1 MTRHALRHAAAIAL
15 GASLVA
21 APLAA
26 QQGWTVDTSGVGK
39 LIDEGMNRSQVMD
52 ALRVLSD
59 SIGPRLAGSPASRN
73 AMEWAKRRFAGYGLP
88 ATAEPF
94 SFGQP
99 YIRGEATAWVTH
111 PFRRQMPV
119 WSWAWTAGTNGRP
132 AEGPVVRIDASS
144 PESLAVY
151 KNKVRGAWVMTSDPP
166 NLWNPDGPP
175 MSAAD
180 SAAMMEARRA
190 RFAANR
196 NGPQPDSATR
206 ERRAQFR
213 TDLPFM
219 LKQMGALGRL
229 TDGAKDF
236 ALATMSGSPPQ
247 CSVNPPLPNA
257 VIGHEDYSMLYRQ
270 LQAGMNPRFSATIDN
285 RLGRDTVPQWNIV
298 AEIKG
303 TEKPGEVVIVG
314 GHFDSWDLS
323 EGTTDNGTGSM
334 AAMEA
339 IRIIQASGLK
349 PKRTIRAILFGAEE
363 EGLLGSVAYAKAHQG
378 ESDSIQA
385 VLVLD
390 NGAGAITGQALQG
403 RTEFQQLWTDLF
415 APVQSMTLSGS
426 PLNVHDANKGGTDHL
441 SFLPMGVPAFNFD
454 QLTRGYNHTHHSQV
468 DSYDKV
474 PAGDMRQA
482 STIMAVTAWEL
493 ANLPGTILPRG
504 PRNPGQDY
512 CSTRTPSP
520 EYTRAAAPARR
531 SAH

>member
-1 MTRHALRHAAAIAL
+1 MTRHSLRLAAALAF
-15 GASLVA
+15 VA
-21 APLAA
+21 APLSA
-26 QQGWTVDTSGVGK
+26 QQSWSVDTSGIGR
-39 LIDEGMNRSQVMD
+39 LIDQGMNHSQVMD

-73 AMEWAKRRFAGYGLP
+73 ARDWAVRRYAGYGL
-88 ATAEPF
+88 TAHAEAF

-99 YIRGEATAWVTH
+99 YERGPASAWVTH
-111 PFRRQMPV
+111 PFKRQMRF

-132 AEGPVVRIDASS
+132 VEGPVVRIDASS

-151 KNKVRGAWVMTSDPP
+151 KDRVRGAWVMTADPA

-175 MSAAD
+175 MTAAD
-180 SAAMMEARRA
+180 SAAMQAQRQA

-196 NGPQPDSATR
+196 NQPPVDSVTR

-213 TDLPFM
+213 TDLPF
-219 LKQMGALGRL
+219 LLRQAGALGRI

-236 ALATMSGSPPQ
+236 DLATMSGSPPQ

-257 VIGHEDYSMLYRQ
+257 VIGHEDYSMLFRQ
-270 LQAGMNPRFSATIDN
+270 LQGGMTPRFAASFDN
-285 RLGRDTVPQWNIV
+285 KLGKDTVSQWNIV
-298 AEIKG
+298 AEVRG
-303 TEKPGEVVIVG
+303 SEKPDEVVIVG

-339 IRIIQASGLK
+339 LRIIQASGLK

-363 EGLLGSVAYAKAHQG
+363 EGLMGSVAYAAQHQAQA
-378 ESDSIQA
+378 DSIQA

-403 RTEFQQLWTDLF
+403 RTEFQQLWTDLL
-415 APVQSMTLSGS
+415 APVQSMAMNGQ

-454 QLTRGYNHTHHSQV
+454 QMTRGYNHTHHSQV

-482 STIMAVTAWEL
+482 STIMAVTAYEL
-493 ANLPGTILPRG
+493 ANLPGDILPRG
-504 PRNPGQDY
+504 PHTPGQQF
-512 CSTRTPSP
+512 CSPRQPSAGL
-520 EYTRAAAPARR
+520 EHVR
-531 SAH
+531 